1 LYIKKARWQ
10 EAWLTKHELELKK
23 LMIESEK
30 FRQVLGLLKHVFTLV
45 TVAGCIYLIFSGLTE
60 IAKASPA
67 SLSALSQV
75 VEKLNLS
82 SVLSYIIAIGGV
94 TGWVYER
101 SGKKRLLKGVTENR
115 KGAEVNDPFNGSS
128 GLTETGDT
136 P

>member
-1 LYIKKARWQ
+1 
-10 EAWLTKHELELKK
+10 
-23 LMIESEK
+23 MIGSEN
-30 FRQVLGLLKHVFTLV
+30 FRQVLGLLKHLFTLA

-82 SVLSYIIAIGGV
+82 SVLSYIIAIG
-94 TGWVYER
+94 TTTAWAYER
-101 SGKKRLLKGVTENR
+101 SGKKRLLKGVTKNR
-115 KGAEVNDPFNGSS
+115 KDAEVNDPFNESS